1 MRWFVI
7 ISTMLEYH
15 CDVICNNEN
24 NAGAPL

>member
-15 CDVICNNEN
+15 CEHVCNDEN
-24 NAGAPL
+24 GAGAPL